1 MDDEGR
7 AVKTNHRRLDLR
19 PLTAWPHS
27 QCTSD
32 KGRKFMLFFAV
43 TLTMSRLSLY
53 WLQCRAVSKHN
64 PGCSREYMYTCC
76 QSTWWERFKNL
87 LKGRNQVS
95 VKGSLHSEEPGA
107 RTCMRIP
114 RCKRTETPTQT
125 VSLHHRQVT
134 QSSHLR
140 QITTFCGVSATL
152 HPRSVEA
159 ANHWLITETGE
170 EQKIT

>member
-1 MDDEGR
+1 MKEER
-7 AVKTNHRRLDLR
+7 SKQITAAAA
-19 PLTAWPHS
+19 LTSGLWQHGLTPSAPA
-27 QCTSD
+27 T
-32 KGRKFMLFFAV
+32 RKEIHAFFFAV
-43 TLTMSRLSLY
+43 TLTMSCLSLY
-53 WLQCRAVSKHN
+53 WLQCRDVSKHN

-107 RTCMRIP
+107 RTRMRIP